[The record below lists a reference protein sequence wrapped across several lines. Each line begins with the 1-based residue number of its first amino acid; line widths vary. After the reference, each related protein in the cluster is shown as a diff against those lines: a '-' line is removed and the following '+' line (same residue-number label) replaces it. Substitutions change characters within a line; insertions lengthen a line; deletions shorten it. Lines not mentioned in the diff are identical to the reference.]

1 VFINEISEWRLMLEN
16 HEYASHGA
24 VTVLMLGGRLIH
36 GSCILVIIS
45 DTKAGVDFCGST
57 YMREYI
63 W

>member
-1 VFINEISEWRLMLEN
+1 MLEN